1 MISRLPGP
9 GIRLTFVLLA
19 ALGLALAP
27 VPWGIQD
34 KAWHLLAIFVGT
46 ILAVLLD
53 ALPLLPAAL
62 LGLATAVLTGTLTPA
77 QAYSGFSEGFILLIL
92 VAFIIAKGMIRSGL
106 GRRIATV
113 LISRFGTSTLR
124 LGYCI
129 AATDMLIAPAF
140 PSNTARSGI
149 LFPIAYGLSLD
160 TGSHAYD
167 ASRLRTGRFLMM
179 VSFASLKISSGFWLT
194 AMAAN
199 PAGVAIAKD
208 MGIDI
213 DFSTWLLAGSLPG
226 LVAIVVLPLFLM
238 WVAPPEQR
246 ETPDAPARAL
256 DRLREMGPMSRDEK
270 VMAVIFVVLMTGWAL
285 SGALGLDAAAI
296 AFGGL
301 GALLLTGVY
310 PLSAIKDECGD
321 ALETFLWFA
330 ILYTLST
337 YLNELGFMT
346 ILGEKLS
353 SPLEG
358 LSWPLVYVL
367 LTAIYILIHYF
378 FVSQTAHLLALYGVF
393 LELSLRAGIPPY
405 LAALTYLF
413 ATNYF
418 AAITPQASS
427 ANVIF
432 IGSGYITPREV
443 YRYGGLMTLVSF
455 AVYMLV
461 GTPWILA
468 VL

>member
-9 GIRLTFVLLA
+9 GVRLATVIGIAGLLA
-19 ALGLALAP
+19 LTEP
-27 VPWGIQD
+27 PWGIAPD
-34 KAWHLLAIFVGT
+34 AWTLLAIFVGT

-62 LGLATAVLTGTLTPA
+62 LGLATAVLTGTLSPA
-77 QAYSGFSEGFILLIL
+77 QAYSGFSKGFILLIL

-113 LISRFGTSTLR
+113 LISRFGSSTLR

-160 TGSHAYD
+160 TDSHAYD
-167 ASRLRTGRFLMM
+167 SSRLRTGRFLMI

-199 PAGVAIAKD
+199 PAGVAIASD
-208 MGIDI
+208 MGIEI
-213 DFSTWLLAGSLPG
+213 DFSTWLLAGSVPG
-226 LVAIVVLPLFLM
+226 LVAIIVLPLFLM
-238 WVAPPEQR
+238 WACPPGLRKTPEAPRLAR
-246 ETPDAPARAL
+246 E
-256 DRLREMGPMSRDEK
+256 RLREMGPMSRDEK
-270 VMAVIFVVLMTGWAL
+270 VMGLIFLVLMTGWAL
-285 SGALGLDAAAI
+285 SGTLELDAAAI

-301 GALLLTGVY
+301 GAMLLTGVY
-310 PLSAIKDECGD
+310 PLSAIKSECGD

-337 YLNELGFMT
+337 YLNELGFMA

-405 LAALTYLF
+405 LAAFTYLF

-468 VL
+468 MF